1 MNEMESSELKVS
13 YENVEYTFKIKFIER
28 HDKKMGWTMSGTQ
41 NLTIF
46 CCFLIREVIALPQK
60 HLIHSLINE

>member
-1 MNEMESSELKVS
+1 MNFCKAVEERMNEMESSELKVS

-41 NLTIF
+41 NLTI
-46 CCFLIREVIALPQK
+46 LP
-60 HLIHSLINE
+60 